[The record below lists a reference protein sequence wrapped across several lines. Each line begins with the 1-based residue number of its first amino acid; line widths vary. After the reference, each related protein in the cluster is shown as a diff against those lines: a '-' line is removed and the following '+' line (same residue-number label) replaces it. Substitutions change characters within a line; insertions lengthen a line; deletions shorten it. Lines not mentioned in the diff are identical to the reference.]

1 MNQNLPIN
9 DRHHH
14 LESIVKL
21 VLKTVVPIFILIG
34 GIALLTLRIAGWSI
48 IFGLPMVVIGVVFL
62 IYTYDEIVSS
72 RLGDDTN

>member
-72 RLGDDTN
+72 SLGDDTN

>member
-1 MNQNLPIN
+1 M
-9 DRHHH
+9 
-14 LESIVKL
+14 ESIVKL

>member
-9 DRHHH
+9 DKHHH

-72 RLGDDTN
+72 SLGDDTN